1 MDSIPLQEIAHK
13 VNSTGWDILQLLSK
27 TEEMSRTDIE
37 TKLHLTQFKGAE
49 QIARLQ
55 SACLIDYS
63 RDEDFRYKKF
73 KLTNYGLEIL
83 KLK

>member
-1 MDSIPLQEIAHK
+1 MDSIPLQAIAQK

-49 QIARLQ
+49 QLAMLY
-55 SACLIDYS
+55 SACLIDYG
-63 RDEDFRYKKF
+63 RGEDFRFKKF
-73 KLTNYGLEIL
+73 RLTNYGLEIL